1 MFKKKLLSFL
11 ILSCLMFSL
20 SLALVES
27 ANATSEMEDR
37 IRNGIGETGGTGGG
51 LNEVAENVFQGRMEV
66 ELEDMIIFVIN
77 AILGLLGVI
86 FLVLTLYAG
95 FLWMT
100 AAGND
105 EQVGKAKNI
114 LTTAIIGL
122 IIIVAAYAITNF
134 VLTAVLTQV

>member
-1 MFKKKLLSFL
+1 MFKKKLLSF
-11 ILSCLMFSL
+11 IVLSGLCLSFVWA
-20 SLALVES
+20 LATPAS
-27 ANATSEMEDR
+27 AQGIINT
-37 IRNGIGETGGTGGG
+37 IRNGTASGGA
-51 LNEVAENVFQGRMEV
+51 NMENIAGNVYGSDIKNV
-66 ELEDMIIFVIN
+66 TVNSVVTTVIN

-105 EQVGKAKNI
+105 DQVGKAKSI

-122 IIIVAAYAITNF
+122 VVIIASYAIANF
-134 VLTAVLTQV
+134 VLTALSNVGK